1 MRGKKKTKAFY
12 FLSKISKIHSSNEK
26 SIIILN
32 DLWRKQEIEV
42 NLESTKEK
50 NGCEKCRVRKKVIE
64 EKKEGN
70 GCNLANF
77 LILFGKWC

>member
-1 MRGKKKTKAFY
+1 
-12 FLSKISKIHSSNEK
+12 
-26 SIIILN
+26 
-32 DLWRKQEIEV
+32 V

-50 NGCEKCRVRKKVIE
+50 NGYEKCRVRKKVIE

-77 LILFGKWC
+77 LILFGK

>member
-1 MRGKKKTKAFY
+1 
-12 FLSKISKIHSSNEK
+12 
-26 SIIILN
+26 
-32 DLWRKQEIEV
+32 
-42 NLESTKEK
+42 
-50 NGCEKCRVRKKVIE
+50 VIE